1 MKVSKIERQK
11 KQSQRYSIFLN
22 NQFAFGVDEQV
33 LIHFNLRKGMDLDQ
47 EMVNAILKED
57 YQQKL
62 YLRGLNYL
70 SYGLRSEEEMR
81 TYLLKLP
88 GLTRDHLIDLRD
100 FQAEGSQANKKDQAG
115 GHLPVDLEG
124 ESSTPVLLPQDLV
137 DLIIARLK
145 DQDLIN
151 DTHYA
156 ASYVRT
162 QAELNRKGPRVI
174 YHELLR
180 RGIQDSLARSSL
192 DEVYHEE
199 MIEANIV
206 KLAENYL
213 KTKKDL
219 PYKMRTIKVQQY
231 LLQKGYPKETIATSL
246 QKVED
251 TQNDQEEAQL
261 ISRYAHLSL
270 NKRRDKLQGY
280 ALKQRVFNDLLRK
293 GFTYDIIQGWI
304 QSHEDDFENEEE

>member
-11 KQSQRYSIFLN
+11 KQPQRYSIFLN

-33 LIHFNLRKGMDLDQ
+33 LIQFNLRKGMDLDQ

-100 FQAEGSQANKKDQAG
+100 FQAEGLQANKKDQEG
-115 GHLPVDLEG
+115 GHLPSDLEG
-124 ESSTPVLLPQDLV
+124 EASTPVLSPQDLV

-192 DEVYHEE
+192 DEVYHEDL
-199 MIEANIV
+199 IEVNIV

-213 KTKKDL
+213 KSKRDL
-219 PYKMRTIKVQQY
+219 PYKMRRIKVQQY
-231 LLQKGYPKETIATSL
+231 LLQKGYPQEALSSCL

-251 TQNDQEEAQL
+251 AQDDQEEAQL

-270 NKRRDKLQGY
+270 NKRRDKLKGY

-304 QSHEDDFENEEE
+304 QSHEDYFVHEEE